1 MLFLLIV
8 WSLLLPIA
16 FLLGAAWL
24 DWLRLN
30 TLERLGDRL
39 ILATWLGILTLS
51 AALLAAVL
59 LTPLTPLVG
68 LVVLMLLL
76 AIALKF
82 SDAGDRLRQVI
93 AALSWRWAGVYGG
106 IVGAIAL
113 LFTRPVIFT
122 DFGLYHYQ
130 VIQWMA
136 KYGVV
141 PGLGLLHMR
150 FSYSFPTWF
159 TIAAAFNSGVLEAR
173 IGPIMGGFA
182 LSLIVLHGLICIRRI
197 VEKRAV
203 LADWFVIVA
212 TLLYIPPLFLS
223 RYLPISASPD
233 LPVAALTVLLVWSGI
248 LATSP
253 DQKNRDFRIPFVFA
267 VCAVACKISA
277 LPLILIAGLLLLIW
291 QKWDFR
297 RLLALTSLGL
307 LLLPGIAYGI
317 KTVGLPLAPLPYLR
331 LDLPW
336 SVSIERAEIDRL
348 IIQTWM
354 RWAGFPESMPPNVF
368 PAYSAERW
376 EEAIATWNQFNA
388 SWDWVPFWFNR
399 EKMPAFMLVSGLVCA
414 LLLCVRPLS
423 RSHPLKMRLFVLSIG
438 LGGLLFQVSTAPGV
452 RYGVGYF
459 CLIPAFL
466 VAIACTRNSIFALTG
481 VPLILAFANRW
492 GNPLQLLWTM
502 GITAIAAVVVY
513 LLVLK
518 WRPQQRRL
526 VILALLLVSG
536 ILPLVPML
544 TPRLNPTLL
553 LPPLTRTPAPDALET
568 VQQNNFSFSR
578 PKDGLCWAA
587 PLPCSP
593 ATAQR
598 GVMVRDGDRGWAGGF
613 VLSLAGDHFP

>member
-16 FLLGAAWL
+16 FLLGAALL
-24 DWLRLN
+24 DWLQLN

-39 ILATWLGILTLS
+39 ILATWLGVLTFS

-68 LVVLMLLL
+68 LAVLMVML

-82 SDAGDRLRQVI
+82 SDAGDRIRKVI
-93 AALSWRWAGVYGG
+93 AALSWGWVMAYGA
-106 IVGAIAL
+106 IVGVMAI

-130 VIQWMA
+130 VIQWMS

-159 TIAAAFNSGVLEAR
+159 TISAAFNSGFLEAR
-173 IGPIMGGFA
+173 IGPLTGGFA
-182 LSLIVLHGLICIRRI
+182 LSLILLHSLICIKRI
-197 VEKRAV
+197 VEKRAG

-277 LPLILIAGLLLLIW
+277 LPLILIAGLFLLIG

-297 RLLALTSLGL
+297 KLLAIASLGL
-307 LLLPGIAYGI
+307 ILLPGIAYGI
-317 KTVGLPLAPLPYLR
+317 QTVGLPLAPLPYLR

-354 RWAGFPESMPPNVF
+354 RWAGFPKSLPPNVF
-368 PAYSAERW
+368 PAYYGERW
-376 EEAIATWNQFNA
+376 QEAIATWNQFNA

-399 EKMPAFMLVSGLVCA
+399 EKMPAFMLVTGFVCA
-414 LLLCVRPLS
+414 LLLCVRPLA
-423 RSHPLKMRLFVLSIG
+423 RSHPLKMRLFVLAVG

-452 RYGVGYF
+452 RYGIGYF

-466 VAIACTRNSIFALTG
+466 MAIACTRNSIFALAG
-481 VPLILAFANRW
+481 VPMILAFANRW
-492 GNPLQLLWTM
+492 GDPPQLLWTM
-502 GITAIAAVVVY
+502 GGAAIAAVLIY
-513 LLVLK
+513 LLALRWLPK
-518 WRPQQRRL
+518 QRRL
-526 VILALLLVSG
+526 VILTLLLTSG
-536 ILPLVPML
+536 MLPLAPML
-544 TPRLNPTLL
+544 LPNLQPTLR
-553 LPPLTRTPAPDALET
+553 LPPLTRMPPPDALET
-568 VQQNNFSFSR
+568 VQQNNFSFLR

-587 PLPCSP
+587 PLPCTP
-593 ATAQR
+593 ETAQR
-598 GVMVRDGDRGWAGGF
+598 GVMLRDGERGLAEGF
-613 VLSLAGDHFP
+613 VLSR